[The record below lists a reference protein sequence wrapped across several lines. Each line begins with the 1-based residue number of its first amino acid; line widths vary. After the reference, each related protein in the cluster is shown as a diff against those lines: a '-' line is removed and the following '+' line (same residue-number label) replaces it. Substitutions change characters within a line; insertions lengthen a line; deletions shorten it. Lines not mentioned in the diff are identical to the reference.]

1 MLFTGNPADRMQQ
14 MAETAAII
22 AEPVRARHTVT
33 ISGRQHVR
41 VEGWTML
48 GALLGVH
55 PYLVWSRPLCEPRR
69 TATPAGKPGSKPAPD
84 PATSSAAPKRNALR
98 DEKTWAGRDD
108 YALRS
113 MAQTRAT
120 SKAMRQPLGFIITLA
135 GFDPTPAEEMPTA
148 ETFKAPA
155 AAGGLPITEPQ
166 QKKIYLLRDKLVK
179 AGVFT
184 QQAYDESM
192 AKLYG
197 TQRVNELNREQATGT
212 DRPARGRRTH
222 MKNTRQSP
230 GLETG
235 LDLPMRH
242 NPAGDLRR
250 VRLLGTRTPLQPL
263 PKENQANGHSPSG
276 QHIASN
282 RPSPLTVV
290 LIWLFGID
298 VI

>member
-1 MLFTGNPADRMQQ
+1 MELAEIEPDEIVLFTGNPADRMHQ

-55 PYLVWSRPLCEPRR
+55 PYLVWSRPSSTRR
-69 TATPAGKPGSKPAPD
+69 RRSAGKPESKPAPD
-84 PATSSAAPKRNALR
+84 PVKSSASAEAMCTRT
-98 DEKTWAGRDD
+98 EKTWAGRDD

-120 SKAMRQPLGFIITLA
+120 AKAMRQPLGFIITLA
-135 GFDPTPAEEMPTA
+135 GFDATPAEEMPSS

-192 AKLYG
+192 SKLYG
-197 TQRVNELNREQATGT
+197 TQRVNELNREQARELI
-212 DRPARGRRTH
+212 DR
-222 MKNTRQSP
+222 
-230 GLETG
+230 LEAVEPT
-235 LDLPMRH
+235 
-242 NPAGDLRR
+242 
-250 VRLLGTRTPLQPL
+250 
-263 PKENQANGHSPSG
+263 
-276 QHIASN
+276 
-282 RPSPLTVV
+282 
-290 LIWLFGID
+290 
-298 VI
+298 

>member
-1 MLFTGNPADRMQQ
+1 MELEVLDHTEEIVLFTGNPADRMQQ

-55 PYLVWSRPLCEPRR
+55 PYLVWSRPLTLTHTIEGQSGEIIGWEARVEAR
-69 TATPAGKPGSKPAPD
+69 TRSGEVVGSAE
-84 PATSSAAPKRNALR
+84 AQCTHL
-98 DEKTWAGRDD
+98 EKTWAGRDD

-135 GFDPTPAEEMPTA
+135 GFDATPAEEMPSS

-192 AKLYG
+192 SKLYG
-197 TQRVNELNREQATGT
+197 TNRVNELTREQARELI
-212 DRPARGRRTH
+212 DR
-222 MKNTRQSP
+222 
-230 GLETG
+230 LEAVEPT
-235 LDLPMRH
+235 
-242 NPAGDLRR
+242 
-250 VRLLGTRTPLQPL
+250 
-263 PKENQANGHSPSG
+263 
-276 QHIASN
+276 
-282 RPSPLTVV
+282 
-290 LIWLFGID
+290 
-298 VI
+298 